1 MTSTARW
8 FRHAAT
14 LAALS
19 AAGVI
24 VVTGVAG
31 AQTAKPAPRS
41 PSKPGK
47 SASAGTSAVASAAR
61 PLTGQWAGTVT
72 VKLGD
77 STIVAPVFYTF
88 VDSAG
93 ATGGSAMVPGQ
104 GTGPISNY
112 ARTGEMIR
120 FRVTAKQAEKI
131 RLLEHEGTLGA
142 DGALEGMVSLDSK
155 PVAKFR
161 IAPKK

>member
-1 MTSTARW
+1 MAS
-8 FRHAAT
+8 
-14 LAALS
+14 
-19 AAGVI
+19 
-24 VVTGVAG
+24 VAG
-31 AQTAKPAPRS
+31 AQTAKPA
-41 PSKPGK
+41 SKSSSKSSTANTSAKAQK
-47 SASAGTSAVASAAR
+47 SAAKSIA
-61 PLTGQWAGTVT
+61 GQWAGTVT

-112 ARTGEMIR
+112 VRTGDAVR
-120 FRVTAKQAEKI
+120 FRVTAKQADKI
-131 RLLEHEGTLGA
+131 RLLEHDGAIGA
-142 DGALEGMVSLDSK
+142 DGALEGMVMLEGK

-161 IAPKK
+161 IATKK

>member
-1 MTSTARW
+1 MTSITRSSRRVAV
-8 FRHAAT
+8 AIAV
-14 LAALS
+14 S
-19 AAGVI
+19 AAGLLAVSGI
-24 VVTGVAG
+24 AG
-31 AQTAKPAPRS
+31 AQASKPASRTAKTAKSVAQPPA
-41 PSKPGK
+41 K
-47 SASAGTSAVASAAR
+47 ALA
-61 PLTGQWAGTVT
+61 GQWAGTVT

-93 ATGGSAMVPGQ
+93 ATTGTAMVPGQ

-112 ARTGEMIR
+112 ARTGDTIR
-120 FRVTAKQAEKI
+120 FRVTAKQAEKL
-131 RLLEHEGTLGA
+131 RLLEHEGKLDAG
-142 DGALEGMVSLDSK
+142 GALEGMVTLENK

>member
-1 MTSTARW
+1 MTSSTRS
-8 FRHAAT
+8 FRRVAA
-14 LAALS
+14 AIAVS
-19 AAGVI
+19 ATGLFAMA
-24 VVTGVAG
+24 GVAG
-31 AQTAKPAPRS
+31 AQTSKPA
-41 PSKPGK
+41 SKAARTGK
-47 SASAGTSAVASAAR
+47 SAAQPPVRVLA
-61 PLTGQWAGTVT
+61 GQWAGTVT

-93 ATGGSAMVPGQ
+93 ATTGTAMVPGQ

-112 ARTGEMIR
+112 ARTGDTIR
-120 FRVTAKQAEKI
+120 FRVTAKQAEKL
-131 RLLEHEGTLGA
+131 RLLEHQGTLDAG
-142 DGALEGMVSLDSK
+142 GALEGMVTLDNK

>member
-1 MTSTARW
+1 MSVT
-8 FRHAAT
+8 
-14 LAALS
+14 
-19 AAGVI
+19 GVI
-24 VVTGVAG
+24 AMAGVAG
-31 AQTAKPAPRS
+31 AQSAKPVSKS
-41 PSKPGK
+41 PSPAGKYAK
-47 SASAGTSAVASAAR
+47 SARAEKSTVKSIA
-61 PLTGQWAGTVT
+61 GQWAGTVT

-104 GTGPISNY
+104 GMGPISNY
-112 ARTGEMIR
+112 VRTGDAIR
-120 FRVTAKQAEKI
+120 FRVTAKQAEKL
-131 RLLEHEGTLGA
+131 RLLEHGGTLGA
-142 DGALEGMVSLDSK
+142 DGALEGMVTLESK

>member
-1 MTSTARW
+1 M
-8 FRHAAT
+8 
-14 LAALS
+14 
-19 AAGVI
+19 
-24 VVTGVAG
+24 
-31 AQTAKPAPRS
+31 
-41 PSKPGK
+41 
-47 SASAGTSAVASAAR
+47 
-61 PLTGQWAGTVT
+61 
-72 VKLGD
+72 KLGD

-93 ATGGSAMVPGQ
+93 ATAGTAMVPGQ

-112 ARTGEMIR
+112 VRAGDVVR

-131 RLLEHEGTLGA
+131 RLLEHEGTMDAG
-142 DGALEGMVSLDSK
+142 GALDGMVSLDGK